1 MKRREI
7 TREKHADLVGKNLLN
22 NKNSAIKRAGQCK
35 GPAVASYSAASF
47 ASAGA
52 FSGVVSG
59 ASFTGVFR
67 KWDAVIRFSPKDLAH
82 SSVSVTIDMTSAFTG
97 NGDRDAL
104 LPDEDWFWTS
114 HFPKATF
121 VSNSFKATGPN
132 SYQATGVLT
141 IRGAAKP
148 LTLPFTLAI
157 TGKTAKMNAQA
168 ALDRL
173 ALGVGQ
179 GEWKATDTVAAKVTV
194 AVNLT
199 ATRAK

>member
-1 MKRREI
+1 M
-7 TREKHADLVGKNLLN
+7 TLVRAWLVAAAILL
-22 NKNSAIKRAGQCK
+22 
-35 GPAVASYSAASF
+35 GPCAALAAPPPPAWSVDHTV
-47 ASAGA
+47 SKLT

-67 KWDAVIRFSPKDLAH
+67 KWDAAIRFSPRDLAH
-82 SSVSVTIDMTSAFTG
+82 SSVAVTVDMTSAFTN

-114 HFPKATF
+114 HFPRASF
-121 VSNSFKATGPN
+121 VSNSFRLVGPGR
-132 SYQATGVLT
+132 YVAAGVLT

-157 TGKTAKMNAQA
+157 TGTKAKMNAQV

-194 AVNLT
+194 AVDLT

>member
-1 MKRREI
+1 MSRFRAWLI
-7 TREKHADLVGKNLLN
+7 ALALVAAPGLALAAAPPPLWVVN
-22 NKNSAIKRAGQCK
+22 
-35 GPAVASYSAASF
+35 PAASKL
-47 ASAGA
+47 S

-67 KWDAVIRFSPKDLAH
+67 KWDAVIHFAPGDLPH
-82 SSVSVTIDMTSAFTG
+82 SSVAVTVDMTSSFTG

-104 LPDEDWFWTS
+104 IPDEDWFWIS
-114 HFPKATF
+114 HFPRATF
-121 VSNSFKATGPN
+121 VANGFTAAGPGRYLAN
-132 SYQATGVLT
+132 GVLT

-157 TGKTAKMNAQA
+157 TGPTAKMHAQV
-168 ALDRL
+168 ALNRL

-179 GEWKATDTVAAKVTV
+179 GEWKATDTVAAAVGVTV
-194 AVNLT
+194 DLT